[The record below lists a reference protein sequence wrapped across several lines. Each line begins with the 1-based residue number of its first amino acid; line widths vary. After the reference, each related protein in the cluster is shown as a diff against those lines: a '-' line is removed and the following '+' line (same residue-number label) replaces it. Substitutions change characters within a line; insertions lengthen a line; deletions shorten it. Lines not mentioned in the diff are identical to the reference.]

1 MEHLLVLQESN
12 EMSVVLEVLNLLY
25 MFSKRSN
32 FITRLKT
39 EEKECLLVRLSCLGE
54 VGLNLVMMIQLFLG

>member
-1 MEHLLVLQESN
+1 MEHLLVLLSSSD
-12 EMSVVLEVLNLLY
+12 MSVVLEVLNLLY

-39 EEKECLLVRLSCLGE
+39 EEKECLLSRLQYLAE
-54 VGLNLVMMIQLFLG
+54 VWD